1 MAWSLDGEFIFTC
14 NNQGEIEKLSMSK
27 EKSQTIALP
36 ASLENFKS
44 ILLFQYIINV
54 ALVPMELYN
63 NIKK

>member
-1 MAWSLDGEFIFTC
+1 
-14 NNQGEIEKLSMSK
+14 MSK